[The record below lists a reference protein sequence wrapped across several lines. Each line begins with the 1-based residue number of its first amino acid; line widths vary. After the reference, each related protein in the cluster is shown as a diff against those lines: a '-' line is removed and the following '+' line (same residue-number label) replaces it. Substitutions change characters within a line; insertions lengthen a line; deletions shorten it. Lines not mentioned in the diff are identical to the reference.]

1 MDYLVVFGVFAVG
14 FLASWV
20 GSMVGGGGLL
30 SIPFLIFL
38 GLPPQVAVATNKFS
52 AIGLKFTAFYKYWKE
67 EKILWQYVAPLAFIS
82 FFGALAGSLAL
93 VSISS
98 ELLLKLVGFFI
109 IALLPTLFIN
119 PERGEKNIQVGER
132 SRLTGYVAYAFVTVY
147 AAFFGGGAGVLF
159 NYVMIYFFGTTIVES
174 SATLKVPGIVITS
187 TAIAVFALNGLIDY
201 YYGIFMLIGM
211 ALGGYAGAHTAVSKG
226 DRWVKYIFALVV
238 LASAVKLVF
247 F

>member
-1 MDYLVVFGVFAVG
+1 MDYLTVIGVFIIG
-14 FLASWV
+14 FVASWV

-52 AIGLKFTAFYKYWKE
+52 AIGLKLTAFYRYWKE
-67 EKILWQYVAPLAFIS
+67 EKILWRYVKPLIVIS
-82 FFGALAGSLAL
+82 FFGGLAGSLVL

-98 ELLLKLVGFFI
+98 ELLLNLVGFFI
-109 IALLPTLFIN
+109 IALLPTLFLN
-119 PERGEKNIQVGER
+119 PERGEKNIQIGR
-132 SRLTGYVAYAFVTVY
+132 KSKLTGYILYAFVTLY
-147 AAFFGGGAGVLF
+147 SAFFGGGAGVLF
-159 NYVMIYFFGTTIVES
+159 NYVMIYFFGTTIIES

-187 TAIAVFALNGLIDY
+187 TAIAVFALNDLINY
-201 YYGIFMLIGM
+201 FYGFFMLAGM

-226 DRWVKYIFALVV
+226 DRWVKYIFSIVV
-238 LASAVKLVF
+238 LASAVKLIF